1 MTNTGTNTGVPELQ
15 VTVRLDLDRFPLEV
29 DLVTRE
35 KVTGIFGAS
44 GSGKTSLL
52 ETIVG
57 LRRNARGCVR
67 QGDDVWLDTQSGRYL
82 RPEHRNIGYVPQ
94 DGLLFPNRTV
104 RGNLRAGRA
113 RAIARESGK
122 PFERA
127 FETVVELLQL
137 EPLLERRVPTL
148 SGGERQ
154 RVALGRAICS
164 GPNLLLLD
172 EPFASLDL
180 PLRRRLLPFLRRLYD
195 ELRIPSLLVSHDP
208 IEVQALCDDLIVLRD
223 GRVIA
228 RGHPDE
234 VLIDTAVYSLA
245 EHEGFVNVL
254 RCELIDSAESTSR
267 VRLDGT
273 DTPVELVTVAIDGPP
288 GAPVLLGL
296 PAHEIMIASERPG
309 GISARN
315 VLPATL
321 VELRSVGT
329 IGLVTV
335 SLGAGAPHV
344 TVEVTASTVK
354 TLGLAPGGQAYIVF
368 KATSCRVYGDKV
380 GPS

>member
-1 MTNTGTNTGVPELQ
+1 MTNVAVPELQ
-15 VTVRLDLDRFPLEV
+15 VAVRLDLDRFALDV
-29 DLVTRE
+29 NLVTRH

-52 ETIVG
+52 EAIVG
-57 LRRNARGCVR
+57 LRRRARGRIR
-67 QGDDVWLDTQSGRYL
+67 QGDHVWLDSEAGRYL

-113 RAIARESGK
+113 RAIKRALERGQ
-122 PFERA
+122 PFEDA

-164 GPNLLLLD
+164 GPSLLLLD

-180 PLRRRLLPFLRRLYD
+180 PLRRRLLPFLHRLHD
-195 ELRIPSLLVSHDP
+195 ELEIPSLLVSHDP
-208 IEVQALCDDLIVLRD
+208 IEVQALCDDLVVLRD
-223 GRVIA
+223 GKVIA
-228 RGHPDE
+228 RGRPAE

-254 RCELIDSAESTSR
+254 RCEIVDSSEGTSR
-267 VRLDGT
+267 VRLSET
-273 DTPVELVTVAIDGPP
+273 TPPIELVTVSIE
-288 GAPVLLGL
+288 GAPGDRVMLGL
-296 PAHEIMIASERPG
+296 PAHEIMIAREKPV

-315 VLPATL
+315 VLPATI
-321 VELRSVGT
+321 VELRPVGS
-329 IGLVTV
+329 IELVTV
-335 SLGAGAPHV
+335 SLAEGSPHV
-344 TVEVTASTVK
+344 TVEVTGPTAKS
-354 TLGLAPGGQAYIVF
+354 LGLAPGKQTYLVF
-368 KATSCRVYGDKV
+368 KATSCRVYGDKSV
-380 GPS
+380 TDPA